1 MWESI
6 ISLHKLEKRVKI
18 EVKIKF
24 RMFFDY
30 VGTTPNSVIGRLHA
44 NHAIFACHR
53 LYAWIQGA
61 VNHLDVCQ
69 KLSELG
75 ILRVDLDQNESFWM
89 IDC

>member
-53 LYAWIQGA
+53 LYA
-61 VNHLDVCQ
+61 
-69 KLSELG
+69 
-75 ILRVDLDQNESFWM
+75 
-89 IDC
+89 